1 WFSRRLVDLL
11 IFPTRRSS
19 DLMLGAGGIRAE
31 LDRDFSVRLAPTTL
45 EEARTMIEEVRATQL
60 VAGYRNLPLG
70 DLEALARCIV
80 QFSSLA
86 VLNNPTIEDAE
97 INPLFVQEDGVVAV
111 DGLIRVSEASGECR
125 ERLDQPPE
133 TPDTATH
140 LK

>member
-1 WFSRRLVDLL
+1 
-11 IFPTRRSS
+11 
-19 DLMLGAGGIRAE
+19 
-31 LDRDFSVRLAPTTL
+31 SVRLAPTTL

-125 ERLDQPPE
+125 ERPVCHTIAHACHPIQSSH
-133 TPDTATH
+133 TPSVPGVPSP
-140 LK
+140 

>member
-80 QFSSLA
+80 QFSSLDRKSTRLNSSHVKISYA
-86 VLNNPTIEDAE
+86 V
-97 INPLFVQEDGVVAV
+97 F
-111 DGLIRVSEASGECR
+111 
-125 ERLDQPPE
+125 
-133 TPDTATH
+133 
-140 LK
+140 